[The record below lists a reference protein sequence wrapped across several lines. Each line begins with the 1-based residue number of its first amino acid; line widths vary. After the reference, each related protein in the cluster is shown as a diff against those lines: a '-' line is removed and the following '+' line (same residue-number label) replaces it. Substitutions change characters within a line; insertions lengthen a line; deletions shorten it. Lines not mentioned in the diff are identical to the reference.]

1 MRGDHQS
8 DAAPRTQHGH
18 HHGHDDLPAA
28 SRRTVRLT
36 AAILVPAA
44 VATLIAMIMLWP
56 GGTERDQEGTDAP
69 RTAGQVLAVSL
80 VPCPLGPDGRP
91 TSPAAPTR
99 CGTVT
104 VRLAD
109 GPTITTEVPSGPGA
123 PHVEAGDRVILIH
136 LDNAMSGSPYQI
148 VDHDRGRAL
157 WVLAAAF
164 ALAVIAFGRWRG
176 LAALGG
182 LAVTFA
188 VLLLFVVPAILQGA
202 SPLLVAIVG
211 AAAIMLVVLY
221 LTHGLTVTT
230 SMAVLGTLVSL
241 VLTGLLSAAATSVT
255 RLTGVSSEESSYLT
269 LSFPEVSMHGLLL
282 AGILIGSLG
291 VLDDVTVTQAYTV
304 RELAHANPG
313 LGFAELYRRAARVGR
328 AHIASVINT
337 IILAYAG
344 ASLPLL
350 LLIAAGSRPLGE
362 VLTNQLIAGEIV
374 RSIVGTIGLIA
385 AVPITTA
392 LAALAVRGA
401 TPTRVRRPRRPDRLE
416 LAWGVDDETAP
427 RPAARRP

>member
-1 MRGDHQS
+1 M
-8 DAAPRTQHGH
+8 
-18 HHGHDDLPAA
+18 
-28 SRRTVRLT
+28 RLT
-36 AAILVPAA
+36 AAVLVPAA
-44 VATLIAMIMLWP
+44 LCTILAMIMLWP
-56 GGTERDQEGTDAP
+56 RGAEPAPDSPDAP
-69 RTAGQVLAVSL
+69 RVAGQVLAIGL
-80 VPCPLGPDGRP
+80 TPCPLPPGGGAA
-91 TSPAAPTR
+91 SPSAPTR

-109 GPTITTEVPSGPGA
+109 GKVVTTDIPGGPGA
-123 PHVEAGDRVILIH
+123 PHVEGGDRVILIY
-136 LDNAMSGSPYQI
+136 LEDAMSGTPYQI

-157 WVLAAAF
+157 WMLAAAF

-176 LAALGG
+176 LAALAG
-182 LAVTFA
+182 LAVTFG
-188 VLLLFVVPAILQGA
+188 VLLLFVVPAILDGA

-211 AAAIMLVVLY
+211 AAAVMLVVLY
-221 LTHGLTVTT
+221 LTHGLSVTT

-241 VLTGLLSAAATSVT
+241 VLTGLLSAGATAVT
-255 RLTGVSSEESSYLT
+255 ELTGVSSEEASFLT
-269 LSFPEVSMHGLLL
+269 LSFPDVNMHGLLL

-313 LGFAELYRRAARVGR
+313 LGFTDLYRRAARVGR

-350 LLIAAGSRPLGE
+350 LLIAAGNRPLGE

-374 RSIVGTIGLIA
+374 RSIVGTVGLIA

-392 LAALAVRGA
+392 LAALAIRGA
-401 TPTRVRRPRRPDRLE
+401 RRRLRC
-416 LAWGVDDETAP
+416 AAP
-427 RPAARRP
+427 GARTGWNSPGTSTTAARRRCGTREAGQSRDEGGAALTRG

>member
-1 MRGDHQS
+1 MP
-8 DAAPRTQHGH
+8 AAP
-18 HHGHDDLPAA
+18 
-28 SRRTVRLT
+28 RRTVRLT
-36 AAILVPAA
+36 AAVLVPAA
-44 VATLIAMIMLWP
+44 LATLIAMIMLWP
-56 GGTERDQEGTDAP
+56 GGRDRPEEAPDAP
-69 RTAGQVLAVSL
+69 RVAGQVLAVGL
-80 VPCPLGPDGRP
+80 VPCPLAPDG
-91 TSPAAPTR
+91 SPASPSAPTR

-104 VRLAD
+104 VRLSD
-109 GPTITTEVPSGPGA
+109 GQTITTEIPSGPGA
-123 PHVEAGDRVILIH
+123 PHVEVDDRVILLY
-136 LDNAMSGSPYQI
+136 LDNAMSGSPYHI

-164 ALAVIAFGRWRG
+164 VLAVVAFGRWRG
-176 LAALGG
+176 LAALAG
-182 LAVTFA
+182 LAVTFG
-188 VLLLFVVPAILQGA
+188 VLLLFVVPAILEGA

-211 AAAIMLVVLY
+211 AAAVMLVVLY
-221 LTHGLTVTT
+221 LTHGLSVTT

-241 VLTGLLSAAATSVT
+241 VLTGLLSAAATAVT
-255 RLTGVSSEESSYLT
+255 RLSGVSSEESSFLT
-269 LSFPEVSMHGLLL
+269 MNFPDVNMHGLLL

-350 LLIAAGSRPLGE
+350 LLIAAGNRPLDE

-374 RSIVGTIGLIA
+374 RSVVGTIGLIA

-392 LAALAVRGA
+392 LAALAIRRG
-401 TPTRVRRPRRPDRLE
+401 TPPPVRRPRRPDPLE
-416 LAWGVDDETAP
+416 LAWEAGGDAP
-427 RPAARRP
+427 ARPAATRP

>member
-1 MRGDHQS
+1 MRDDRQRGGAPHSHSHAHSHDH
-8 DAAPRTQHGH
+8 G
-18 HHGHDDLPAA
+18 DLPAA
-28 SRRTVRLT
+28 PRRTVRLT
-36 AAILVPAA
+36 AAVLVPAA
-44 VATLIAMIMLWP
+44 LCTILAMIMLWP
-56 GGTERDQEGTDAP
+56 RGAEPAPDSPDAP
-69 RTAGQVLAVSL
+69 RVAGQVLAIGL
-80 VPCPLGPDGRP
+80 TPCPLPPGGGAA
-91 TSPAAPTR
+91 SPSAPTR

-109 GPTITTEVPSGPGA
+109 GKVVTTDIPGGPGA
-123 PHVEAGDRVILIH
+123 PHVEGGDRVILIY
-136 LDNAMSGSPYQI
+136 LEDAMSGTPYQI

-157 WVLAAAF
+157 WMLAAAF

-176 LAALGG
+176 LAALAG
-182 LAVTFA
+182 LAVTFG
-188 VLLLFVVPAILQGA
+188 VLLLFVVPAILDGA

-211 AAAIMLVVLY
+211 AAAVMLVVLY
-221 LTHGLTVTT
+221 LTHGLSVTT

-241 VLTGLLSAAATSVT
+241 VLTGLLSAGATAVT
-255 RLTGVSSEESSYLT
+255 ELTGVSSEEASFLT
-269 LSFPEVSMHGLLL
+269 LSFPDVNMHGLLL

-313 LGFAELYRRAARVGR
+313 LGFTDLYRRAARVGR

-350 LLIAAGSRPLGE
+350 LLIAAGNRPLGE

-374 RSIVGTIGLIA
+374 RSIVGTVGLIA

-392 LAALAVRGA
+392 LAALAIRGG
-401 TPTRVRRPRRPDRLE
+401 TPPPAVRRPRRPDRLE
-416 LAWGVDDETAP
+416 LAWDLDDSGASAVRHP
-427 RPAARRP
+427 